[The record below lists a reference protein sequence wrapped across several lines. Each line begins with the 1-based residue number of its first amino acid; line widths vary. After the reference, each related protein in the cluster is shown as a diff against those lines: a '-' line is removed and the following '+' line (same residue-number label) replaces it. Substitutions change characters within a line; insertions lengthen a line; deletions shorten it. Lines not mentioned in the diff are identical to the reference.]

1 MPTPIIGLGTIVTV
15 DSKTIDLIVN
25 AKPPMR
31 DRELV
36 DITTLDATLQT
47 YLPGIEKHSEFTFR
61 LLRDPD
67 DSDQSSLD
75 TLFGSKAVKTITIT
89 YTDTT
94 PTVQTFSG
102 FVSKV
107 EPSQIEHNQPNAWDV
122 TIQRTSALT

>member
-1 MPTPIIGLGTIVTV
+1 MPTPIIGLGTVVTV

-25 AKPPMR
+25 AKPPAR
-31 DRELV
+31 ERELV
-36 DITTLDATLQT
+36 PITPLDATLQT
-47 YLPGIEKHSEFTFR
+47 YIPGIEKFSEFTFR

-67 DSDQSSLD
+67 DTDQTSLD
-75 TLFGSKAVKTITIT
+75 TLFGSKATKTITIT
-89 YTDTT
+89 YTDST

-122 TIQRTSALT
+122 TIQRTTAIT

>member
-1 MPTPIIGLGTIVTV
+1 MPTPIIGLGTVVTV
-15 DSKTIDLIVN
+15 DAKTIDLIVN

-36 DITTLDATLQT
+36 DITTLDATLQI
-47 YLPGIEKHSEFTFR
+47 YAPGIEKHSEFTFR

-67 DSDQSSLD
+67 DTDQTSLD
-75 TLFGSKAVKTITIT
+75 TLFGSKAIKAVTVT
-89 YTDTT
+89 YTDAT

-102 FVSKV
+102 FVSKI

-122 TIQRTSALT
+122 TIQRTSAFT

>member
-1 MPTPIIGLGTIVTV
+1 MPTPVIGLGTIVVV

-61 LLRDPD
+61 LFRDPD
-67 DSDQSSLD
+67 DTDQTSLE

-89 YTDTT
+89 YTDST

-122 TIQRTSALT
+122 TIQRTSAFT

>member
-1 MPTPIIGLGTIVTV
+1 MPTPIIGLGTVVVV

-25 AKPPMR
+25 AKPPAR

-36 DITTLDATLQT
+36 DITTLDATLQI
-47 YLPGIEKHSEFTFR
+47 YAAGIERHSEFTFR

-67 DSDQSSLD
+67 DTDQTSLD
-75 TLFGSKAVKTITIT
+75 TLFGSKAIKTCTIT
-89 YTDTT
+89 YTDAT

-122 TIQRTSALT
+122 TIQRTSAFT